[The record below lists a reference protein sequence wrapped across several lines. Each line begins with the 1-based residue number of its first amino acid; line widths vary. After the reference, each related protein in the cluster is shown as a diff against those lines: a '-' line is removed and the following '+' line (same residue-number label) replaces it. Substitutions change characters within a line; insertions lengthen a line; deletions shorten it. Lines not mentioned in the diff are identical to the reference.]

1 MTRGNEPVG
10 VHRVEVK
17 KKRLNPWW
25 IVWNAMVGTMS
36 LAALALVGW
45 SAGVQVR
52 CRDLGFGE
60 TRKAYLW
67 PTTYTDDAL
76 WCFDHEF
83 ARVLSGFI
91 AIVTCLALSA
101 SILMVAM
108 HAYYNS
114 GKKYLED

>member
-1 MTRGNEPVG
+1 MEFQMTSSGRSKMTRGNEPVG

-17 KKRLNPWW
+17 KRRLNPWW

-45 SAGVQVR
+45 SAG
-52 CRDLGFGE
+52 
-60 TRKAYLW
+60 
-67 PTTYTDDAL
+67 
-76 WCFDHEF
+76 
-83 ARVLSGFI
+83 FI
-91 AIVTCLALSA
+91 AIVTCMALSA

-114 GKKYLED
+114 GEKYLEE